1 MDSVIIKLRYITL
14 INTLVI
20 LAAHH
25 CCCFTNITAA
35 ASLTTAI
42 KAAAAILAR
51 GTKRER
57 ILDVGAGHG
66 TYGLALATQRGT
78 RGDSSHSSSVI
89 TALDKPEVLK
99 IAAVTAAATPG
110 VTPQRYVQLPGNYI
124 IFSFNSTVSSN
135 ITSVDSSYI
144 VV

>member
-1 MDSVIIKLRYITL
+1 LSSLLCITD
-14 INTLVI
+14 
-20 LAAHH
+20 AAA
-25 CCCFTNITAA
+25 AA
-35 ASLTTAI
+35 ASFTIAI

-78 RGDSSHSSSVI
+78 RGDSSHSTSVI

-99 IAAVTAAATPG
+99 IAAATAAATPG
-110 VTPQRYVQLPGNYI
+110 VTPQRYVQLPGDYI
-124 IFSFNSTVSSN
+124 TFHSIQLLAVLQ
-135 ITSVDSSYI
+135 
-144 VV
+144 

>member
-1 MDSVIIKLRYITL
+1 LSLITHL
-14 INTLVI
+14 QTALYV
-20 LAAHH
+20 H
-25 CCCFTNITAA
+25 AA
-35 ASLTTAI
+35 ASITAI

-51 GTKRER
+51 GTKRDR

-99 IAAVTAAATPG
+99 VAAANAAATAG
-110 VTPQRYVQLPGNYI
+110 ITPQRYVQLPGECN
-124 IFSFNSTVSSN
+124 TMLLC
-135 ITSVDSSYI
+135 
-144 VV
+144 